1 MTGRTFDLSDLLTAA
16 GVAMGHANQ
25 RLRALNAPA
34 LLQNFTFM
42 ANFSAGVQLG
52 PSAAS
57 VMMTELSSLPDA
69 NLLALMRC
77 CGPSVQLSATYIAA
91 PSLSPI
97 PPSPCEAN
105 V

>member
-34 LLQNFTFM
+34 LLRDFTFS
-42 ANFSAGVQLG
+42 ASCAAGVQLG

-57 VMMTELSSLPDA
+57 LMMTELSLADA
-69 NLLALMRC
+69 NLLALMRRS
-77 CGPSVQLSATYIAA
+77 GPSVQLSATYIAA
-91 PSLSPI
+91 PSLCPI
-97 PPSPCEAN
+97 PPSPCEATL
-105 V
+105 